1 MSDDKA
7 TEIYSGDSSAKYH
20 LEKRAIPAQALPW
33 ICELRAKK
41 FQPHVSPDDVVFEFG
56 VGYGWNLAQ
65 LKCRRKIGCD
75 ISPLLETEARK
86 LGMEF
91 VYKPEKIADA
101 TADVVICH
109 HALEHLSSP
118 TEALAQMRRIL
129 KPNGLLLLFVPY
141 EKERR
146 YHKFNADEPNHH
158 LYSWNVQT
166 LGNLVETCGLN
177 FVEGGLQKFRFDR
190 FAALLA
196 IKLRLGRAAYFAIHA
211 LALLVAPE
219 YEVRL
224 IAKKVQFETANKS
237 GE

>member
-1 MSDDKA
+1 MSELNV

-20 LEKRAIPAQALPW
+20 VDKRAIPARALPW
-33 ICELRAKK
+33 IFELRARK

-56 VGYGWNLAQ
+56 VGYGWNLAR
-65 LKCRRKIGCD
+65 LDCRRKIGCD
-75 ISPLLETEARK
+75 ISPLLEAEVQK
-86 LGMEF
+86 LGIEF
-91 VYKPEKIADA
+91 VYKPEEIADA

-141 EKERR
+141 ERERR
-146 YHKFNADEPNHH
+146 YQKFNTREPNHH
-158 LYSWNVQT
+158 LFSWNVQT
-166 LGNLVETCGLN
+166 LGNLVETCGFS

-211 LALLVAPE
+211 LALLAAPE

-224 IAKKVQFETANKS
+224 IAKKSSV
-237 GE
+237 